1 MLGDANHRTFVMSCR
16 LNVFLDSPELEHRIL
31 CDVLSLFAANA
42 ITLTDLQG
50 YLPQLRNDMDEFI
63 LCDLLSLV
71 LFVQNY
77 YINGKEVFLLM
88 KLTYINTKFR
98 MWFKYGLK
106 VQKFLAQ

>member
-1 MLGDANHRTFVMSCR
+1 
-16 LNVFLDSPELEHRIL
+16 
-31 CDVLSLFAANA
+31 
-42 ITLTDLQG
+42 
-50 YLPQLRNDMDEFI
+50 LPQLRNDMDEFI
-63 LCDLLSLV
+63 LCHLLSLV

-106 VQKFLAQ
+106 AQKFLAQ